1 MAQVNDIHDVAQE
14 EAFDNAPAAGPA
26 AASPWQPL
34 RQPVFRMLW
43 IATVVSNIG
52 SWMNDVGINWTMLT
66 LSADPLNVALVQ
78 AASSL
83 PMFLFALPS
92 GVLADIIDRRKYLLF
107 SQLWVFIAATGLTVL
122 SFTGHVTPLVLLGAA
137 FLMSA
142 GAAMSSPPFQAIVP
156 DLVSKNELGPAIALN
171 SLGINISRAIGPAL
185 GGLILS
191 FSGPWMVF
199 LLNALSVLGVAWV
212 LWRWKAEPNVQR
224 LPPEHFFSAVRAGL
238 RYVHAAPV
246 LRNVLVRTVAFFVFA
261 SAGWALLPLVA
272 RRELDLGPG
281 GYGIMLA
288 FIGVGAV
295 CGAVML
301 PRLRKSFNPDR
312 LMVLAT
318 LMFAVTM
325 LALAFIRHFWL
336 LNAFEFFTGF
346 AWIAVLSTLN
356 VGAQRS
362 AAKWVKARALAVY
375 LTVFFGSMTLGSAIW
390 GQLASHYGIPFSLCV
405 ATLGIT
411 LACLSALRWR
421 LDKDPDLNL
430 DLSDLREPL
439 PALDI
444 HHDRGPVR
452 VSYEYLIPEEDA
464 HAFTVCMQDMRRVRR
479 RSGAINWAVYE
490 DILQPGI
497 FVETFVVGSWME
509 HLRQL
514 ERYTMNDRKIQSRVY
529 RFHQGENLPQAR
541 YLVAP
546 A

>member
-1 MAQVNDIHDVAQE
+1 MAQVNDINAVTPD
-14 EAFDNAPAAGPA
+14 EAIAPVPT

-34 RQPVFRMLW
+34 RQPLFRMLW

-52 SWMNDVGINWTMLT
+52 SWMNDVGVNWTMLT

-107 SQLWVFIAATGLTVL
+107 SQLWVFIAATGLTLL
-122 SFTGHVTPLVLLGAA
+122 SFTGHVTPLVLLIAA

-156 DLVSKNELGPAIALN
+156 DLVSKEELGPAIALN

-191 FSGPWMVF
+191 FAGPWMVF
-199 LLNALSVLGVAWV
+199 MLNALSVLGVAWV
-212 LWRWKAEPNVQR
+212 LYRWKEAPSVQR

-246 LRNVLVRTVAFFVFA
+246 LRNVLVRTVAFFVFG

-272 RRELDLGPG
+272 RRELGLGPG

-288 FIGVGAV
+288 CIGVGAIS
-295 CGAVML
+295 GAVLL
-301 PRLRKSFNPDR
+301 PRLRKRFNPDR
-312 LMVLAT
+312 LMVLAS
-318 LMFAVTM
+318 LMFAATM

-356 VGAQRS
+356 LGAQRS
-362 AAKWVKARALAVY
+362 AARWVKARALAVY
-375 LTVFFGSMTLGSAIW
+375 LTVFFGSMTLGSAVW
-390 GQLASHYGIPFSLCV
+390 GQLASRYGIPVSLCV
-405 ATLGIT
+405 ATLGMA
-411 LACLSALRWR
+411 LASLTVLRWR

-430 DLSDLREPL
+430 DVSEISEPV

-444 HHDRGPVR
+444 HHDRGPMR
-452 VSYEYLIPEEDA
+452 VSYEYQIRQADA
-464 HAFTVCMQDMRRVRR
+464 HAFTLCMQDMRRVRR
-479 RSGAINWAVYE
+479 RGGAINWAVYE
-490 DILQPGI
+490 DILQPGL

-514 ERYTMNDRKIQSRVY
+514 ERYTMNDQKIQNRVY
-529 RFHQGENLPQAR
+529 AFHQAEQIPVAR

-546 A
+546 E